1 MKKNLIQKISD
12 IFVLFTVKVIVE
24 RRISEC
30 VRGLRGDEMLIQQG
44 LYFASPLSWLA
55 SVFFRCLPALQSVLV
70 QISINANGTSHD
82 TCVQKII
89 NNKIKQP
96 ESKPFWGWF
105 MLRWTYYL
113 RCRLKMISWYFIES
127 CANDICYGVE
137 ENTEQGS
144 VSDNISISMLLTSCA
159 PLCWG
164 QTILRWPWEVKYIAT

>member
-1 MKKNLIQKISD
+1 M
-12 IFVLFTVKVIVE
+12 E

-113 RCRLKMISWYFIES
+113 RCRLKIISWYFIES

-144 VSDNISISMLLTSCA
+144 VSDNISISMLLTSVRHFVEDRLFYGG
-159 PLCWG
+159 PERSN
-164 QTILRWPWEVKYIAT
+164 ILQLNGITRERANVGVSNWYHRWIY

>member
-1 MKKNLIQKISD
+1 MKKKISSTRYL
-12 IFVLFTVKVIVE
+12 IFSFSSPWRSLWSGAFQSAWE
-24 RRISEC
+24 
-30 VRGLRGDEMLIQQG
+30 GLEGTRCWYSKGFIL
-44 LYFASPLSWLA
+44 PLSWLA

-82 TCVQKII
+82 TCVKKII

-113 RCRLKMISWYFIES
+113 KSRLKIISWYFIES

-144 VSDNISISMLLTSCA
+144 VSDNISISMLLTSCE
-159 PLCWG
+159 PLRWG